1 MYAQHG
7 NTDGPSTASPPS
19 VDPTAVDA
27 SAPPRAVRLC
37 DRRHQPCDSC
47 TELSSVRVIRSDEL
61 LQGERELFI
70 VHGSQVY
77 RLLCTKN
84 DKLILQK

>member
-1 MYAQHG
+1 MCAQHA
-7 NTDGPSTASPPS
+7 NSDGPSTASRPP
-19 VDPTAVDA
+19 VDPQAVDP
-27 SAPPRAVRLC
+27 STPPRAVRLC
-37 DRRHQPCDSC
+37 DSRKQPCDSC

-70 VHGSQVY
+70 VHGTQVY